1 MNEIQKIEKAI
12 EGIEAKIQ
20 LQKAENQ
27 KLRNSLN
34 EVEMNKSNAMKEVQ
48 RLKDVNI
55 SLENNIKETKQ
66 QIQEQDNNE
75 IFNNFINDL
84 GGMFKWWKQN

>member
-1 MNEIQKIEKAI
+1 MDEMEKLEKAI
-12 EGIEAKIQ
+12 EGAKAKIQ
-20 LQKAENQ
+20 IQKAENQ

-34 EVEMNKSNAMKEVQ
+34 EISMNKSNAMKEVQ

-66 QIQEQDNNE
+66 VIQEQDNQEN
-75 IFNNFINDL
+75 FNNFMDIL
-84 GGMFKWWKQN
+84 SKELFK

>member
-1 MNEIQKIEKAI
+1 MDEMEKLEKAI
-12 EGIEAKIQ
+12 EGAKAKIQ
-20 LQKAENQ
+20 IQKAENQ

-34 EVEMNKSNAMKEVQ
+34 EISMNKSNAMKEVQ

-66 QIQEQDNNE
+66 VIQEQDSKE
-75 IFNNFINDL
+75 NFEEFMNKL
-84 GGMFKWWKQN
+84 SGELFK

>member
-1 MNEIQKIEKAI
+1 MDEMEKISKAI
-12 EGIEAKIQ
+12 EGTKAKIQ
-20 LQKAENQ
+20 IQKAANQ

-34 EVEMNKSNAMKEVQ
+34 EISMNKSNAMKEVQ

-66 QIQEQDNNE
+66 VIQEQNSHENFNE
-75 IFNNFINDL
+75 FMDTL
-84 GGMFKWWKQN
+84 SKELFK

>member
-1 MNEIQKIEKAI
+1 MENDLEKLEKAI
-12 EGIEAKIQ
+12 EGTRARIQ

-34 EVEMNKSNAMKEVQ
+34 EIEMNKSNAMKEVQ

-55 SLENNIKETKQ
+55 SLENSINETKQ
-66 QIQEQDNNE
+66 VIQEQDNQEN
-75 IFNNFINDL
+75 FNNFMDTL
-84 GGMFKWWKQN
+84 SKELFK

>member
-1 MNEIQKIEKAI
+1 MNEIEKIEKAI
-12 EGIEAKIQ
+12 EGVQAKIAI
-20 LQKAENQ
+20 QKGKNQ

-34 EVEMNKSNAMKEVQ
+34 EIEMDKSNAMKEVQ

-66 QIQEQDNNE
+66 VIQEQDNQE
-75 IFNNFINDL
+75 IFDNFMNKLSGEI
-84 GGMFKWWKQN
+84 FK

>member
-1 MNEIQKIEKAI
+1 MNEIQKIEKI
-12 EGIEAKIQ
+12 IEATKTKIQ

-48 RLKDVNI
+48 RLKDVNM

-66 QIQEQDNNE
+66 QIQEQDNTE
-75 IFNNFINDL
+75 IFHNFINDL
-84 GGMFKWWKQN
+84 GGMFKW

>member
-1 MNEIQKIEKAI
+1 MDEMEKLEKAI
-12 EGIEAKIQ
+12 EGTKAKIQ
-20 LQKAENQ
+20 IQKTENQ

-34 EVEMNKSNAMKEVQ
+34 ELSMNKSNAMKEVQ

-66 QIQEQDNNE
+66 VIQEQNSQETFDNFMNKLSGE
-75 IFNNFINDL
+75 L
-84 GGMFKWWKQN
+84 FK